1 MHCNYYKALIE
12 RRGPTEL
19 IFKAGIAILKPA
31 QLREHNNHHNIFRRH
46 SPHLTVTISWLS
58 KLQLG
63 SIYDSAKG
71 SDFIFQ
77 MELTNTIR
85 H

>member
-1 MHCNYYKALIE
+1 MHCNFYKALIE
-12 RRGPTEL
+12 RREPTEL

-31 QLREHNNHHNIFRRH
+31 QLCEHNNHHNTSRRH
-46 SPHLTVTISWLS
+46 SPHLTVTIPWLS
-58 KLQLG
+58 KMQLR
-63 SIYDSAKG
+63 SVYDSAKR